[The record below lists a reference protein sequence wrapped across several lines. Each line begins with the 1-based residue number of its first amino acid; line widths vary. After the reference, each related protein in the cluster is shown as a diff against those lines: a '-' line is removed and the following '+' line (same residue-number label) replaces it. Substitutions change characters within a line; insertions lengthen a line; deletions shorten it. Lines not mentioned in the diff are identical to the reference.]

1 MIQYCIKG
9 EIMKLLELEKLV
21 NSEYF
26 WIGDAEIVGST
37 LIIKDIRDGYTF
49 ELTIQEEDN
58 LYHIKKKM
66 NVLREET
73 TMTFSCKPH
82 MIGGTLNRLALSIMN
97 ADKVAG
103 RVIRDSLYDIFVTR
117 RMRVDTVV
125 TKKKEVFDFIFGQ
138 LTLSIEGNLVKI
150 YYKDNTDFK
159 IDKWDTI
166 ECEDEDVAFDTYNYS
181 CYLAKETVKT
191 LKSLYSVI

>member
-1 MIQYCIKG
+1 
-9 EIMKLLELEKLV
+9 MKLLELEKLI

-26 WIGDAEIVGST
+26 WLGDTEISGST
-37 LIIKDIRDGYTF
+37 LTIKDIRDGYTF

-66 NVLREET
+66 NVLGEET

-82 MIGGTLNRLALSIMN
+82 MIDGAIHRLAFAITN

-103 RVIRDSLYDIFVTR
+103 RVIRDSLYDIFVNR
-117 RMRVDTVV
+117 RMGVDTVV
-125 TKKKEVFDFIFGQ
+125 TKKKKEVYDMVFGQ
-138 LTLSIEGNLVKI
+138 LTLSVEGNIVKI
-150 YYKDNTDFK
+150 YYKDNTDFN

-166 ECEDEDVAFDTYNYS
+166 ECEDKEVALDTFNYS

-191 LKSLYSVI
+191 LKSLYSVV

>member
-1 MIQYCIKG
+1 
-9 EIMKLLELEKLV
+9 MKLLELEKLI

-26 WIGDAEIVGST
+26 WLGDTEINGST
-37 LIIKDIRDGYTF
+37 LTIKDVRDGYTF

-66 NVLREET
+66 NVLGEET
-73 TMTFSCKPH
+73 TMSFSCKPH
-82 MIGGTLNRLALSIMN
+82 TVDGALHRIAVSLME
-97 ADKVAG
+97 ADKAAG

-125 TKKKEVFDFIFGQ
+125 TKKKKEVFDFIFGQ
-138 LTLSIEGNLVKI
+138 LTLSIDGNIVKI

-159 IDKWDTI
+159 TDKWDTV

-191 LKSLYSVI
+191 LKSLYSVV

>member
-1 MIQYCIKG
+1 MT
-9 EIMKLLELEKLV
+9 LLELEKLV

-26 WIGDAEIVGST
+26 WLGDTEISGST

-49 ELTIQEEDN
+49 ELTIREEDN

-66 NVLREET
+66 NVLGEET

-82 MIGGTLNRLALSIMN
+82 MIDGAIHRIAFSLME

-125 TKKKEVFDFIFGQ
+125 TKKKKEVFDFIFGQ
-138 LTLSIEGNLVKI
+138 LTLSVENNVVNI
-150 YYKDNTDFK
+150 YYKDNTDFN
-159 IDKWDTI
+159 IDRQDTI
-166 ECEDEDVAFDTYNYS
+166 KCEDKEVALDTFNYS

>member
-1 MIQYCIKG
+1 
-9 EIMKLLELEKLV
+9 MKLLELEKLV

-26 WIGDAEIVGST
+26 WLGDTEIVGST
-37 LIIKDIRDGYTF
+37 LIIKEVRDGYTF

-66 NVLREET
+66 NVLGEET
-73 TMTFSCKPH
+73 TITFSCKPH
-82 MIGGTLNRLALSIMN
+82 MIEGVLTRLAFAIMH

-125 TKKKEVFDFIFGQ
+125 TKKKKEVFDMIFGQ
-138 LTLSIEGNLVKI
+138 LTLSVENNVVNI
-150 YYKDNTDFK
+150 YYKDNTDFN
-159 IDKWDTI
+159 IDRQDTI

>member
-1 MIQYCIKG
+1 
-9 EIMKLLELEKLV
+9 MKLLELEKLV

-26 WIGDAEIVGST
+26 WIGDVEIVGST
-37 LIIKDIRDGYTF
+37 LVIKYERDGYRF

-66 NVLREET
+66 NVLGEET
-73 TMTFSCKPH
+73 TMSFSCNPH
-82 MIGGTLNRLALSIMN
+82 TVDGAIHRIAFSLME
-97 ADKVAG
+97 ADKAAG
-103 RVIRDSLYDIFVTR
+103 RVVRDSLYDIFVTR

-125 TKKKEVFDFIFGQ
+125 TKKKKEVFDFIFGQ
-138 LTLSIEGNLVKI
+138 LTLSLEDNLVKV
-150 YYKDNTDFK
+150 YYKDNTDFN

-166 ECEDEDVAFDTYNYS
+166 ECEDEDVALDTFNYS

-191 LKSLYSVI
+191 LKSLYSVV

>member
-1 MIQYCIKG
+1 
-9 EIMKLLELEKLV
+9 
-21 NSEYF
+21 
-26 WIGDAEIVGST
+26 
-37 LIIKDIRDGYTF
+37 
-49 ELTIQEEDN
+49 
-58 LYHIKKKM
+58 M
-66 NVLREET
+66 NVLGEET

-82 MIGGTLNRLALSIMN
+82 MIEGTLNRLALSIMN

-125 TKKKEVFDFIFGQ
+125 TKKKKEVFDFIFGQ
-138 LTLSIEGNLVKI
+138 LTLSVENNLVKV

-159 IDKWDTI
+159 TDKWDTI
-166 ECEDEDVAFDTYNYS
+166 ECEDKEVALDTFNYS

>member
-1 MIQYCIKG
+1 MT
-9 EIMKLLELEKLV
+9 LLELEKLV

-26 WIGDAEIVGST
+26 WLGDTEISGST
-37 LIIKDIRDGYTF
+37 LTIKDVRDGYTF

-58 LYHIKKKM
+58 LYHLKKKM
-66 NVLREET
+66 SVLGEET

-82 MIGGTLNRLALSIMN
+82 MIEGTLNRLALSIVN

-125 TKKKEVFDFIFGQ
+125 TKKKKEVFDFIFGQ
-138 LTLSIEGNLVKI
+138 LTLSIEDNLVKV

-159 IDKWDTI
+159 TDKWDTI

>member
-1 MIQYCIKG
+1 
-9 EIMKLLELEKLV
+9 MKLVELEKLV

-26 WIGDAEIVGST
+26 WLGDTEITGST
-37 LIIKDIRDGYTF
+37 LIIKEVRDGYTF

-66 NVLREET
+66 NVLGEET
-73 TMTFSCKPH
+73 TMSFSCKPY
-82 MIGGTLNRLALSIMN
+82 MIDGTLNRLALAIMN
-97 ADKVAG
+97 ADKAAG

-125 TKKKEVFDFIFGQ
+125 TKKKKEVFDLIFGQ
-138 LTLSIEGNLVKI
+138 LTLSIEDNLVKI

-159 IDKWDTI
+159 TDKWDTI
-166 ECEDEDVAFDTYNYS
+166 ECEDDDVAFDTYNYS

-191 LKSLYSVI
+191 LKSLYSVV

>member
-1 MIQYCIKG
+1 
-9 EIMKLLELEKLV
+9 MKLLELEKLV

-58 LYHIKKKM
+58 LYHIKRKM
-66 NVLREET
+66 NVLGEET
-73 TMTFSCKPH
+73 TMTFSCKPNTVDGVIH
-82 MIGGTLNRLALSIMN
+82 RLAFSLME
-97 ADKVAG
+97 ADKAAG
-103 RVIRDSLYDIFVTR
+103 RVVRDFLYGIFVNR

-125 TKKKEVFDFIFGQ
+125 TKKKKEVYDMIFGQ
-138 LTLSIEGNLVKI
+138 LTLSVENNVVNI
-150 YYKDNTDFK
+150 YYKDNTDFN
-159 IDKWDTI
+159 IDRRDTI
-166 ECEDEDVAFDTYNYS
+166 KCEDKEVALDTFNYS

-191 LKSLYSVI
+191 LKSLYSVV

>member
-1 MIQYCIKG
+1 
-9 EIMKLLELEKLV
+9 MKLLELEKLV

-26 WIGDAEIVGST
+26 WLGDTEINGST
-37 LIIKDIRDGYTF
+37 LIIKDERDGYTF

-66 NVLREET
+66 NVLGEET

-82 MIGGTLNRLALSIMN
+82 TVDGAIHRIAFSLME
-97 ADKVAG
+97 ADKAAG
-103 RVIRDSLYDIFVTR
+103 RIVRDFLYDIFVNR

-125 TKKKEVFDFIFGQ
+125 TKKKKEVFDMIFGQ
-138 LTLSIEGNLVKI
+138 LTLSIKDNTVKI
-150 YYKDNTDFK
+150 YYKDNTDFN
-159 IDKWDTI
+159 IDRWDTI

-181 CYLAKETVKT
+181 CYLAKKTVKT

>member
-1 MIQYCIKG
+1 
-9 EIMKLLELEKLV
+9 MKLLELEKLI

-26 WIGDAEIVGST
+26 WLGDTEISGST
-37 LIIKDIRDGYTF
+37 LTIKDVRDGYTF

-66 NVLREET
+66 NVLGEET

-82 MIGGTLNRLALSIMN
+82 MIEGVLTRLAFAIMN

-125 TKKKEVFDFIFGQ
+125 TKKKKEVYDMIFGQ
-138 LTLSIEGNLVKI
+138 LTLSVENNVVNI
-150 YYKDNTDFK
+150 YYKDNTDFN
-159 IDKWDTI
+159 IDRQDTI
-166 ECEDEDVAFDTYNYS
+166 KCEDEDVALDTFNYS

-191 LKSLYSVI
+191 LKSLYSVV

>member
-1 MIQYCIKG
+1 MT
-9 EIMKLLELEKLV
+9 LLELEKLV

-26 WIGDAEIVGST
+26 WLGDAEIVGST

-66 NVLREET
+66 NVLGEET
-73 TMTFSCKPH
+73 TMSFSCKPH
-82 MIGGTLNRLALSIMN
+82 TVDGAIHRLAFAIMN

-138 LTLSIEGNLVKI
+138 LTLSIEDNVVNI
-150 YYKDNTDFK
+150 YYKDNTDFN
-159 IDKWDTI
+159 IDRQDTI
-166 ECEDEDVAFDTYNYS
+166 KCEDKEVALDTFNYS

-191 LKSLYSVI
+191 LKSLYSVV

>member
-1 MIQYCIKG
+1 
-9 EIMKLLELEKLV
+9 MKLVELEKLI

-26 WIGDAEIVGST
+26 WLGDTEINDST
-37 LIIKDIRDGYTF
+37 LIIKEVRDGYTF

-66 NVLREET
+66 NVLGEET

-82 MIGGTLNRLALSIMN
+82 MIDGTLNRLALSIMN

-117 RMRVDTVV
+117 RMRVNTVV
-125 TKKKEVFDFIFGQ
+125 TKKKKEVFDFIFGQ
-138 LTLSIEGNLVKI
+138 LTLSIEGNIVKI

-159 IDKWDTI
+159 TDKWDTI
-166 ECEDEDVAFDTYNYS
+166 ECEDEGVAFDTYNYS

>member
-1 MIQYCIKG
+1 
-9 EIMKLLELEKLV
+9 MKLVELEKLV

-26 WIGDAEIVGST
+26 WLGDAEINGST
-37 LIIKDIRDGYTF
+37 LTIKDVRDGYTF

-66 NVLREET
+66 NVLGEET

-82 MIGGTLNRLALSIMN
+82 MIEGTLNRLALAIMN

-125 TKKKEVFDFIFGQ
+125 TKKKKEVFDFIFGQ
-138 LTLSIEGNLVKI
+138 LTLSVENNLVKV

-159 IDKWDTI
+159 TDKWDTI
-166 ECEDEDVAFDTYNYS
+166 ECEDDDVAFDTYNYS

>member
-1 MIQYCIKG
+1 
-9 EIMKLLELEKLV
+9 MKLSELEKLV

-66 NVLREET
+66 NVLGEET
-73 TMTFSCKPH
+73 TMSFSCNPH
-82 MIGGTLNRLALSIMN
+82 TVDGAIHRIAFSLME

-103 RVIRDSLYDIFVTR
+103 RVVRDFLYDIFVNR

-125 TKKKEVFDFIFGQ
+125 TKKKNEVFDFIFGQ
-138 LTLSIEGNLVKI
+138 LTLSIDGNLVKV
-150 YYKDNTDFK
+150 YYKDNTNFN

-181 CYLAKETVKT
+181 CYLAKETTKT
-191 LKSLYSVI
+191 LKSLYSVV

>member
-1 MIQYCIKG
+1 
-9 EIMKLLELEKLV
+9 MKLLELEKLI

-26 WIGDAEIVGST
+26 WLGDTEITGST
-37 LIIKDIRDGYTF
+37 LIIKEVRDGYTF

-66 NVLREET
+66 NVLGEET
-73 TMTFSCKPH
+73 TMSFSCKPH
-82 MIGGTLNRLALSIMN
+82 MIEGTLNRLALAIMN

-125 TKKKEVFDFIFGQ
+125 TKKKKEVFDFIFGQ

-159 IDKWDTI
+159 IDKWNTI

-181 CYLAKETVKT
+181 CYLAKETTKT

>member
-1 MIQYCIKG
+1 
-9 EIMKLLELEKLV
+9 MKLLELEKLI

-26 WIGDAEIVGST
+26 WLGDTEITGST
-37 LIIKDIRDGYTF
+37 LIIKEVRDGYTF

-66 NVLREET
+66 NVLGEEA
-73 TMTFSCKPH
+73 TMSFSCKPH
-82 MIGGTLNRLALSIMN
+82 MIEGTLNRLALAIMN

-125 TKKKEVFDFIFGQ
+125 TKKKKEVFDFIFGQ
-138 LTLSIEGNLVKI
+138 LTLSVENNLVKV

-159 IDKWDTI
+159 TDKWDTI
-166 ECEDEDVAFDTYNYS
+166 ECEDKEVALGTFNYS

-191 LKSLYSVI
+191 LKSLYSVV

>member
-1 MIQYCIKG
+1 
-9 EIMKLLELEKLV
+9 MKLLELEKLI

-26 WIGDAEIVGST
+26 WLGDTEISGST
-37 LIIKDIRDGYTF
+37 LTIKDVRDGYTF
-49 ELTIQEEDN
+49 ELTIQEEED

-66 NVLREET
+66 NVLGEEI
-73 TMTFSCKPH
+73 TMYFSCKPH
-82 MIGGTLNRLALSIMN
+82 MIEGTLNRLALAIMN

-117 RMRVDTVV
+117 RMMVDTVV
-125 TKKKEVFDFIFGQ
+125 TKKKKEVFDFIFGQ
-138 LTLSIEGNLVKI
+138 LTLSLEDNLVKV

-159 IDKWDTI
+159 TDKWDTI

>member
-1 MIQYCIKG
+1 MT
-9 EIMKLLELEKLV
+9 LLELEKLI

-26 WIGDAEIVGST
+26 WLGDTEIIDST
-37 LIIKDIRDGYTF
+37 LTIKDVRDGYTF

-66 NVLREET
+66 NVLGDET
-73 TMTFSCKPH
+73 TMTFSCKPP
-82 MIGGTLNRLALSIMN
+82 MIDGTIHRLAFSIMN

-125 TKKKEVFDFIFGQ
+125 TEKKKEVFDFIFGQ
-138 LTLSIEGNLVKI
+138 LTLSIEGNLVKV
-150 YYKDNTDFK
+150 YYKDDTDFK
-159 IDKWDTI
+159 SDKWDTI

>member
-1 MIQYCIKG
+1 M
-9 EIMKLLELEKLV
+9 ELLELEKLV

-66 NVLREET
+66 NVLGEET
-73 TMTFSCKPH
+73 TMTFSCNPH
-82 MIGGTLNRLALSIMN
+82 TVDGAIHRLAFAIMN

-125 TKKKEVFDFIFGQ
+125 TKKKQEVFDFIFGQ
-138 LTLSIEGNLVKI
+138 LTLSIKDNIVKI

-159 IDKWDTI
+159 TDKWDTI
-166 ECEDEDVAFDTYNYS
+166 ECEDKEVALDTFNYF

-191 LKSLYSVI
+191 LKSLYSVV

>member
-1 MIQYCIKG
+1 
-9 EIMKLLELEKLV
+9 MKLVELEKLI

-26 WIGDAEIVGST
+26 WLGDTEIVGST
-37 LIIKDIRDGYTF
+37 LIIKDVRDGYTF
-49 ELTIQEEDN
+49 ELTIQEEDD
-58 LYHIKKKM
+58 LYSVKKKL
-66 NVLREET
+66 NVLGEET
-73 TMTFSCKPH
+73 IMTFSCKPH
-82 MIGGTLNRLALSIMN
+82 TIGGALHRLAFSIMD
-97 ADKVAG
+97 ADKMAN
-103 RVIRDSLYDIFVTR
+103 RVIKDSLYDIFVNR

-125 TKKKEVFDFIFGQ
+125 TKKKKEVFDFIFGQ
-138 LTLSIEGNLVKI
+138 LTLSIEDNLVKV
-150 YYKDNTDFK
+150 YYKDNTDFN

>member
-1 MIQYCIKG
+1 
-9 EIMKLLELEKLV
+9 MKLVELEKLV

-26 WIGDAEIVGST
+26 WLGDTEISGST
-37 LIIKDIRDGYTF
+37 LTIKDIRDGYTF

-58 LYHIKKKM
+58 LYHIKKKI
-66 NVLREET
+66 NVLGEET
-73 TMTFSCKPH
+73 TMTFSCKSH
-82 MIGGTLNRLALSIMN
+82 MIDETIHRLAFAIMN

-103 RVIRDSLYDIFVTR
+103 RVIRDALYDIFVTR

-125 TKKKEVFDFIFGQ
+125 TKKKKEVFDFIFGQ
-138 LTLSIEGNLVKI
+138 LTLSLEDNLVKV
-150 YYKDNTDFK
+150 YYKDDTDFK
-159 IDKWDTI
+159 TDKWNTI

>member
-1 MIQYCIKG
+1 MT
-9 EIMKLLELEKLV
+9 LLELEKLV

-26 WIGDAEIVGST
+26 WIGDAEIVDST
-37 LIIKDIRDGYTF
+37 LIIKDVRDGYTF

-66 NVLREET
+66 SVLGEET
-73 TMTFSCKPH
+73 TMSFSCKPH
-82 MIGGTLNRLALSIMN
+82 MIDGAIHRIAFSLME
-97 ADKVAG
+97 ADKAAG

-125 TKKKEVFDFIFGQ
+125 TKKKKEVFDFIFGQ
-138 LTLSIEGNLVKI
+138 LTLSIEGNLVKV

-159 IDKWDTI
+159 TDKWDTI

-181 CYLAKETVKT
+181 CYLAKETVKI
-191 LKSLYSVI
+191 LKSLYSVV

>member
-1 MIQYCIKG
+1 
-9 EIMKLLELEKLV
+9 MKLLELEKLV

-66 NVLREET
+66 NVLGEET
-73 TMTFSCKPH
+73 TMSFSCKPH
-82 MIGGTLNRLALSIMN
+82 TVDGAIHRLAFAIMN

-125 TKKKEVFDFIFGQ
+125 TKKKKEVFDFIFGQ
-138 LTLSIEGNLVKI
+138 LTLSIEDNLVKV
-150 YYKDNTDFK
+150 YYKDNTDFN

-181 CYLAKETVKT
+181 CHLAKETVKT

>member
-1 MIQYCIKG
+1 
-9 EIMKLLELEKLV
+9 MKLLELEKLI

-26 WIGDAEIVGST
+26 WLGDTELNGST
-37 LIIKDIRDGYTF
+37 LTIKDVRDGYTL

-66 NVLREET
+66 NVLGEET
-73 TMTFSCKPH
+73 TMTFSCNPH
-82 MIGGTLNRLALSIMN
+82 MIDGTIHRLAFSIMN

-125 TKKKEVFDFIFGQ
+125 TKKKKEVFDFIFGQ
-138 LTLSIEGNLVKI
+138 LTLSIEDNLVKV
-150 YYKDNTDFK
+150 YYKDNTAFK
-159 IDKWDTI
+159 TDKWDTI
-166 ECEDEDVAFDTYNYS
+166 ECEDADVAFDTYNYS
-181 CYLAKETVKT
+181 CYLAKETTKT
-191 LKSLYSVI
+191 LKSLYSVV

>member
-1 MIQYCIKG
+1 
-9 EIMKLLELEKLV
+9 MKLVELEKLV

-26 WIGDAEIVGST
+26 WLGDAEINGST
-37 LIIKDIRDGYTF
+37 LTIKDVRDGYTF

-66 NVLREET
+66 NVLGEET

-82 MIGGTLNRLALSIMN
+82 AIEGALQRLAFSIMN
-97 ADKVAG
+97 VDKVAG
-103 RVIRDSLYDIFVTR
+103 RVIRDSLYDIFITR

-125 TKKKEVFDFIFGQ
+125 TKKKKEVFDFIFGQ
-138 LTLSIEGNLVKI
+138 LTLSVEDNIVKI
-150 YYKDNTDFK
+150 YYKDNTDFN

-181 CYLAKETVKT
+181 CYLAKETAKT

>member
-1 MIQYCIKG
+1 MT
-9 EIMKLLELEKLV
+9 LLELEKLV

-26 WIGDAEIVGST
+26 WLGDTEISGST
-37 LIIKDIRDGYTF
+37 LTIKDVRDGYTF
-49 ELTIQEEDN
+49 ELTVQEEDD

-66 NVLREET
+66 NVLGEET

-82 MIGGTLNRLALSIMN
+82 MIEGTLNRLALAIMN

-103 RVIRDSLYDIFVTR
+103 RVIRDSLYDIFVIR

-125 TKKKEVFDFIFGQ
+125 TKKKKEVFDLIFGQ
-138 LTLSIEGNLVKI
+138 LTLSIEGNLVKV
-150 YYKDNTDFK
+150 YYKDDTDFK
-159 IDKWDTI
+159 TDKWDTI

>member
-1 MIQYCIKG
+1 
-9 EIMKLLELEKLV
+9 MKLLELEKLV

-26 WIGDAEIVGST
+26 WIGDAELNGST
-37 LIIKDIRDGYTF
+37 LIIKDERDGYRF

-58 LYHIKKKM
+58 LYYIKKKM
-66 NVLREET
+66 NVLGEET

-82 MIGGTLNRLALSIMN
+82 TVDGAIHRIAFSLME
-97 ADKVAG
+97 ADKTAG
-103 RVIRDSLYDIFVTR
+103 WVLRDFLYDIFVNR

-125 TKKKEVFDFIFGQ
+125 TKKKKEVYDMIFGQ
-138 LTLSIEGNLVKI
+138 LTLSVEDNTVKI
-150 YYKDNTDFK
+150 YYKDNTDFN
-159 IDKWDTI
+159 IDRQDTI
-166 ECEDEDVAFDTYNYS
+166 KCEDEEVAFDTFNYS

>member
-1 MIQYCIKG
+1 
-9 EIMKLLELEKLV
+9 MKLLELEKLV

-26 WIGDAEIVGST
+26 WLGDTEIIGST
-37 LIIKDIRDGYTF
+37 LVIKDERDGYRF
-49 ELTIQEEDN
+49 ELTIQEEDD

-66 NVLREET
+66 NVLGEET
-73 TMTFSCKPH
+73 TMSFSCKPH
-82 MIGGTLNRLALSIMN
+82 MIEGVLTRLAFAIMN

-125 TKKKEVFDFIFGQ
+125 TKKKKEVFDFIFGQ
-138 LTLSIEGNLVKI
+138 LTLSIENNLVKV

-159 IDKWDTI
+159 TDKWDTI
-166 ECEDEDVAFDTYNYS
+166 ECDDEDVAFDTYNYS
-181 CYLAKETVKT
+181 CYLAKETVKA
-191 LKSLYSVI
+191 LKSLYSVV

>member
-1 MIQYCIKG
+1 
-9 EIMKLLELEKLV
+9 MKLLELEKLV

-26 WIGDAEIVGST
+26 WIGDTEIVGST
-37 LIIKDIRDGYTF
+37 LIIKDSRDGYTF

-66 NVLREET
+66 NVLGEET

-82 MIGGTLNRLALSIMN
+82 MIEGVLTRLAFAIMN

-103 RVIRDSLYDIFVTR
+103 RVIRDSLYGIFVTR
-117 RMRVDTVV
+117 IMRVDTVV
-125 TKKKEVFDFIFGQ
+125 TKKRKEVYDMIFGQ
-138 LTLSIEGNLVKI
+138 LTLSLEDNLVKV
-150 YYKDNTDFK
+150 YYKDNTDFN

-191 LKSLYSVI
+191 LKSLYSMI

>member
-1 MIQYCIKG
+1 
-9 EIMKLLELEKLV
+9 MKLLELEKLV

-37 LIIKDIRDGYTF
+37 LIIRDIRDGYTF

-66 NVLREET
+66 SVLGEET
-73 TMTFSCKPH
+73 TMSFSCKPH
-82 MIGGTLNRLALSIMN
+82 TVDGAIHRIAFSLME
-97 ADKVAG
+97 ADKTAG
-103 RVIRDSLYDIFVTR
+103 RVVRDSLYDIFVTR

-125 TKKKEVFDFIFGQ
+125 TKKKKEVFDFIFGQ
-138 LTLSIEGNLVKI
+138 LTLSIEDNLVKV

-159 IDKWDTI
+159 VDKWDTI

-181 CYLAKETVKT
+181 CYLAKETVNT

>member
-1 MIQYCIKG
+1 
-9 EIMKLLELEKLV
+9 MKLLELEKLV

-66 NVLREET
+66 NVLGEET

-82 MIGGTLNRLALSIMN
+82 MVEGALSRLAFTIMN

-125 TKKKEVFDFIFGQ
+125 TKKTKEVYDMIFGQ
-138 LTLSIEGNLVKI
+138 LTLSVDDNVVNI
-150 YYKDNTDFK
+150 YYKDNTDFN
-159 IDKWDTI
+159 IDRQDTI
-166 ECEDEDVAFDTYNYS
+166 KCEDREVALDTFNYS

>member
-1 MIQYCIKG
+1 
-9 EIMKLLELEKLV
+9 MKLLELEKLV

-58 LYHIKKKM
+58 LYHAKKKM
-66 NVLREET
+66 NVLGEET

-82 MIGGTLNRLALSIMN
+82 MIEGTLNRLAFAIMN

-103 RVIRDSLYDIFVTR
+103 RVIRDSLYDIFVNR

-125 TKKKEVFDFIFGQ
+125 TKKKKEVYDMIFGQ
-138 LTLSIEGNLVKI
+138 LTLSVENNVVNI
-150 YYKDNTDFK
+150 YYKDNTDFT
-159 IDKWDTI
+159 IDRQDTI
-166 ECEDEDVAFDTYNYS
+166 KCEDREVALDTYNYS